1 MWHRNNCMC
10 LIFCVLGHC
19 IIQKCF
25 RPQNSRSMHESFSRK
40 KVKVECI
47 RIWLLFKFKFF
58 YCIKKCLLST
68 YLHEYIAYYPGPDSL
83 SQVQSFVSRRHV
95 GLVLAAKITDGC
107 PYHTVSFFQSHSSI
121 YPSTPGFPLQYTV
134 QGFKR
139 SCYSHNMI

>member
-1 MWHRNNCMC
+1 MC
-10 LIFCVLGHC
+10 LIFFFRFFFVLGHC

-68 YLHEYIAYYPGPDSL
+68 YLHKYIFYYPGPDSL
-83 SQVQSFVSRRHV
+83 SQVQSFVSRRHG
-95 GLVLAAKITDGC
+95 GLVLATKITDGPPC
-107 PYHTVSFFQSHSSI
+107 HTVSFFYCHSSI
-121 YPSTPGFPLQYTV
+121 YLSTLGCPLSRVSKEAVYQHDLKKV
-134 QGFKR
+134 EKQ
-139 SCYSHNMI
+139 